1 MIQISVNNLVSKNSI
16 ITYSSKNIVLL
27 KRIVTISTTINLL
40 IFLLYLYEVNNPNT
54 FGLFSALETSYKQN
68 VLHSSIIFVIYSL
81 GLIRIIKL
89 VFQGK
94 IKQDIYLFALKDKLN
109 YCFLISYLLFAYFHI
124 N

>member
-16 ITYSSKNIVLL
+16 ITYSSKNIALL
-27 KRIVTISTTINLL
+27 KGIVTISTIINLF

-54 FGLFSALETSYKQN
+54 FRLFSAPETSYKEN
-68 VLHSSIIFVIYSL
+68 ALHLSIIFVIYSL

-94 IKQDIYLFALKDKLN
+94 IKQDIYLFALK
-109 YCFLISYLLFAYFHI
+109 IS
-124 N
+124 